1 MNKLLNELLLIF
13 ELIQQFALMNF
24 SLYLNIFKILKI
36 FMLNISKEKTT
47 ISKAMIKFW
56 STFHFQIFWY
66 SFTGDNKFLLTSSL
80 IFPRKILPPA
90 PLDTSATVF
99 VCIFSSILNSIME
112 GWKYR
117 SKEVVFKSYCLS
129 PKKPI
134 RQKTFSWN
142 LHDIFFRNLHE
153 MSQPSCQNQQNGK
166 ETFSQTCILHHGCGK
181 VSNS

>member
-36 FMLNISKEKTT
+36 FMLNISKETTT
-47 ISKAMIKFW
+47 ISKAMIEFW
-56 STFHFQIFWY
+56 SKFYFQIFWY
-66 SFTGDNKFLLTSSL
+66 SFTGDNKFLLTPSL

-90 PLDTSATVF
+90 PLDTSATVL

-117 SKEVVFKSYCLS
+117 SRKLLKAIFCHQ
-129 PKKPI
+129 KKKKK
-134 RQKTFSWN
+134 R
-142 LHDIFFRNLHE
+142 
-153 MSQPSCQNQQNGK
+153 
-166 ETFSQTCILHHGCGK
+166 
-181 VSNS
+181 